1 MITVPNKK
9 VLFALPRAP
18 EENELALCEDT
29 QQVYVGRDG
38 KWEQMDAK
46 SKLNISL
53 YDINKSTMF
62 QMKPINLKKRLEA
75 VEIIKEFCGGAT
87 SDNYFMLLCRDLNYY
102 TIFPVRNN
110 DANSQ
115 AVGSAVLS
123 CAEDMGQIV
132 NVERNT
138 DTNSIE
144 IWIKTNDDAYCMF
157 FFDYTK
163 GVIPIK
169 V

>member
-1 MITVPNKK
+1 MITVPNEK
-9 VLFALPRAP
+9 VLFALPRTP
-18 EENELALCEDT
+18 IDGELATCTDSKQT
-29 QQVYVGRDG
+29 YVGKNG
-38 KWEQMDAK
+38 AWERIDAK
-46 SKLNISL
+46 SSVSMSL

-62 QMKPINLKKRLEA
+62 QMKSLNLKKRLEA

-115 AVGSAVLS
+115 TVSSAVLA

-132 NVERNT
+132 SVERNT

>member
-1 MITVPNKK
+1 MITVPNEK
-9 VLFALPRAP
+9 VLFALPRTP
-18 EENELALCEDT
+18 KENELALCEDT
-29 QQVYVGRDG
+29 QQVYVGREG
-38 KWEQMDAK
+38 KWERMDAK
-46 SKLNISL
+46 SKINVSL
-53 YDINKSTMF
+53 YDINKSTMA
-62 QMKPINLKKRLEA
+62 QMQPISLKQRLEA
-75 VEIIKEFCGGAT
+75 VKIIKDFCSGAT

-110 DANSQ
+110 NANSQ
-115 AVGSAVLS
+115 AVGTAVLT
-123 CAEDMGQIV
+123 CAENVGQIV
-132 NVERNT
+132 DVERNT

-163 GVIPIK
+163 GIVPIK